1 MDQMTLGQFIGIA
14 VAIIAGLV
22 GFIKG
27 IEYLA
32 GKVGKTATNW
42 LQKGL
47 EPVNKKLDA
56 IDKKVVANELESN
69 KTILVRFLADIKNG
83 EKLTDIETERLHE
96 TYERYTQLGGN
107 SYIHTEWE
115 RLTKEGK
122 I

>member
-1 MDQMTLGQFIGIA
+1 MTVGQFVGIA
-14 VAIIAGLV
+14 VAIVAGLV

-27 IEYLA
+27 IEYLC
-32 GKVGKTATNW
+32 GKLGKAASKW
-42 LQKGL
+42 LEKGL
-47 EPVNKKLDA
+47 EPVKKKLDA
-56 IDKKVVANELESN
+56 IDKKVVANELESD

-115 RLTKEGK
+115 RLREEGK

>member
-1 MDQMTLGQFIGIA
+1 MEITIGQFIGIA
-14 VAIIAGLV
+14 AAGLAGLV
-22 GFIKG
+22 AFIKG
-27 IEYLA
+27 LEYLC
-32 GKVGKTATNW
+32 GKISQAATIW

-47 EPVNKKLDA
+47 APTNAKIDALDR
-56 IDKKVVANELESN
+56 KVDGVELESD

-96 TYERYTQLGGN
+96 TYARYTKLGGN

-115 RLTKEGK
+115 RLKKEGK

>member
-1 MDQMTLGQFIGIA
+1 MDITVGQFIGIA
-14 VAIIAGLV
+14 VAAIAGLV

-27 IEYLA
+27 IEYLIGEMSRA
-32 GKVGKTATNW
+32 ASKW
-42 LQKGL
+42 LEKGL
-47 EPVNKKLDA
+47 EPINRKLDS
-56 IDKKVVANELESN
+56 IDKRVETNELESD

-96 TYERYTQLGGN
+96 TYQRYTQLGGN

-115 RLTKEGK
+115 RLKKEGK